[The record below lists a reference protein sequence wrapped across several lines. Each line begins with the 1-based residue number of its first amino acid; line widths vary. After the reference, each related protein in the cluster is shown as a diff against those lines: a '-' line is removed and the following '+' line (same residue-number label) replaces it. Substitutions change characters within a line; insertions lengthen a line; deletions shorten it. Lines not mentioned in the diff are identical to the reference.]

1 MKDKVVIITGAS
13 SGIGKSC
20 AFEFSK
26 LGAKLVLVARTEKT
40 LKDISIKINQ
50 NGGNSI
56 ISVTN
61 VSIELECEKMIKETI
76 SKYGKIDI
84 LINNAGISMRSVF
97 LNLNLSVFKKVM
109 GVNFWGSVYCTK
121 YALPFLLKSNGS
133 IVGVS
138 SIAGYKGLPGRT
150 AYSASK
156 FALQGFLESLR
167 LENLKN
173 KLHVLIICPGFT
185 NSNIRKK
192 ALQGDGSLQGES
204 PRSEQKMMSSEKVAI
219 EMIKAIKK
227 RKNTLVLTRNGILT
241 VFLNKFFPK
250 LVDKLVFNHMSKEPG
265 SPF

>member
-1 MKDKVVIITGAS
+1 MKGKVVIITGAS

-26 LGAKLVLVARTEKT
+26 LGASLMLAARSEVKLSK
-40 LKDISIKINQ
+40 ISEEINK

-56 ISVTN
+56 FFATD
-61 VSIELECEKMIKETI
+61 VSIENECNEMVKKTI
-76 SKYGKIDI
+76 SVYGHIDI
-84 LINNAGISMRSVF
+84 LINNAGISMRSIF
-97 LNLNLSVFKKVM
+97 NELNLSVFEKVM
-109 GVNFWGSVYCTK
+109 NVNFWGAVYCTK
-121 YALPFLLKSNGS
+121 HALPHILKNKGS

-138 SIAGYKGLPGRT
+138 SIAGHKGLPGRT

-167 LENLKN
+167 LENFKK

-185 NSNIRKK
+185 STNIRSR
-192 ALQGDGSLQGES
+192 ALQGDGLEQGQS
-204 PRSEQKMMSSEKVAI
+204 PRVEKKMMSSSKVALH
-219 EMIKAIKK
+219 MIRAIKMK
-227 RKNTLVLTRNGILT
+227 KNNLVLTSNGKIT

>member
-1 MKDKVVIITGAS
+1 MKNKVVIITGAS

-26 LGAKLVLVARTEKT
+26 LGAKVVLVARSENS
-40 LKDISIKINQ
+40 LKDISLKINQ
-50 NGGNSI
+50 NGGESI
-56 ISVTN
+56 FSVAD
-61 VSIELECEKMIKETI
+61 VSVESDCEKMIEETI
-76 SKYGKIDI
+76 LNFGKIDI
-84 LINNAGISMRSVF
+84 LVNNAGISMRSVF
-97 LNLNLSVFKKVM
+97 LNLDISVFNKVM
-109 GVNFWGSVYCTK
+109 AVNFWGSVYCTK
-121 YALPFLLKSNGS
+121 YALPYILKSNGS
-133 IVGVS
+133 VVGVS

-167 LENLKN
+167 IENLKN

-192 ALQGDGSLQGES
+192 ALQGDGSQQGES
-204 PRSEQKMMSSEKVAI
+204 PRSEQKMMSSEKVAL

-227 RKNTLVLTRNGILT
+227 RKDTLVLTNSGKLT
-241 VFLNKFFPK
+241 VLLNKFFSK
-250 LVDKLVFNHMSKEPG
+250 FVDKLVFNHMSKEPG